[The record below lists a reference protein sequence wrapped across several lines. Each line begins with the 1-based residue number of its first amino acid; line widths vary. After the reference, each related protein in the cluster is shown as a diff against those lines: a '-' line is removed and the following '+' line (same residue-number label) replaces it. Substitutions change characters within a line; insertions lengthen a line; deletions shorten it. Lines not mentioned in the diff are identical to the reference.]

1 MSYNNQDI
9 NHIKNDIK
17 SIKLM
22 FLGLLITTP
31 IYYTSIYLLS
41 KRACKNAFLAVSEYI
56 NVVEKN
62 ITPSEIDVI
71 LEEKLEPLEDELNN
85 LVSSETNS
93 DGHELETST
102 YDNIPHTTNHN
113 KKGIFNFY

>member
-9 NHIKNDIK
+9 NNIRNDIK

-41 KRACKNAFLAVSEYI
+41 KRTCKNVFLAVTEYI
-56 NVVEKN
+56 NIAEKIN
-62 ITPSEIDVI
+62 DSSEIDVI
-71 LEEKLEPLEDELNN
+71 MEEKSEDELNN
-85 LVSSETNS
+85 LASSGNNS
-93 DGHELETST
+93 DGHELDTST
-102 YDNIPHTTNHN
+102 YNNIPNVSN
-113 KKGIFNFY
+113 SIKKGLFNFY

>member
-9 NHIKNDIK
+9 NNIKNDIK

-41 KRACKNAFLAVSEYI
+41 KQVCKQAFLTINEYI
-56 NVVEKN
+56 NIVEKN
-62 ITPSEIDVI
+62 N
-71 LEEKLEPLEDELNN
+71 EKKNILEDESERELTNSGCSY
-85 LVSSETNS
+85 SSS
-93 DGHELETST
+93 DGHELDASE
-102 YDNIPHTTNHN
+102 YNNIPLC